1 MDRLNETDGS
11 GAADASPRA
20 GDAAG
25 VADALALDPRST
37 LNRLRAVVY
46 NWDIASDRLTW
57 GANAAETLAAF
68 PSSALATGAGFAE
81 LVTADSP
88 SSRYLAI
95 QESCAGEGGDGAP
108 YRAVYRLATP
118 GGAACVVEDMGR
130 WTADASGRPAYAH
143 GLMRLVAEDAYDAV
157 VLLAAADHVIEGQV
171 RQRVEERLLL
181 AAAHDGLLAH
191 Q

>member
-11 GAADASPRA
+11 GAIDASSTA
-20 GDAAG
+20 GAESSDRG
-25 VADALALDPRST
+25 VADAFALDPRST

-46 NWDIASDRLTW
+46 DWDIVSDRLSW
-57 GANAAETLAAF
+57 GSNAAETLAAF

-95 QESCAGEGGDGAP
+95 HDSGALEGGDDVP

-118 GGAACVVEDMGR
+118 DGRVYAVEDLGR
-130 WTADASGRPAYAH
+130 WSADASGRPARAH
-143 GLMRLVAEDAYDAV
+143 GLMRLVAEDETPRLGARGERFDRS
-157 VLLAAADHVIEGQV
+157 GRRRRV
-171 RQRVEERLLL
+171 R
-181 AAAHDGLLAH
+181 A
-191 Q
+191 